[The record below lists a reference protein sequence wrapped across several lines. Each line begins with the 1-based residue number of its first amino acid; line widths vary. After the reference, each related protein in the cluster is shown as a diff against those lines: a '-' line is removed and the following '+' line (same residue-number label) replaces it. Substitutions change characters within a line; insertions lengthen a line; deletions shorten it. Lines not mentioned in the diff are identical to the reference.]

1 MYSPVPR
8 AREASATPSGSA
20 GPGPRRL
27 GWWARV
33 AGLGLVVAVLAVGGG
48 RAAPATNPATQPPL
62 VEADRLVAYDGDNR
76 EHFGFAVAVDGNT
89 LAVGSSHATVGS
101 ERDQGAVY
109 VYVRSGGEW
118 TLQAKLTAGD
128 GAADD
133 RFGYAVALRGD
144 LLVAGAPYSD
154 RDHGAVYA
162 FRRTGSNW
170 TQDPRITGR
179 NSDNG
184 DRFGWALDLSGA
196 TLAVSSPYEDLQNDT
211 DAGVV
216 HLFTDTPDPGGG
228 PSSWTEAARLTPS
241 DPDSDDNFG
250 FSVALDGARL
260 LVGAPS
266 RDATAEDDG
275 AVYAFA
281 RSDAVWSERERLTAP
296 TPAAGEHFGAAVA
309 LDGDD
314 AVVGAPGR
322 DGDSRDQGA
331 AFAFAYA
338 AGGWTHAQTLTI
350 PAGEEHNDAEFGAAV
365 ALDAGTLA
373 VGAPR
378 NPSPEGN
385 QGLVYTFSGDD
396 GAWAPRQT
404 LIAHDASRG
413 ARVGAAVAV
422 SGTAV
427 VAGAPD
433 DDISTGA
440 RLTHPMQGSVTA
452 WDEFVAT
459 DDAYTTDQGVPL
471 NVPAPG
477 VLANDSNPSDG
488 TLSAQL
494 ASGPAHGTLALNV
507 DGSFTYVPAADF
519 SGADAFSYRAQL
531 GTTSSNL
538 ATVTIT
544 VRPRPT
550 AGPDSYS
557 TPQDTPLAVTAPTGV
572 LANDTSGSGGA
583 LTARLV
589 GSPTHGTVSL
599 NADGSFTYAPAAGYS
614 GPDAFTYTANDGGLD
629 SLPATVTLTVTPK
642 PPPPAANPD
651 AYSTGQDTPLTVTAP
666 TGVLAN
672 DAVGGGGAL
681 TAALV
686 GGPAHGTLT
695 LNPDGSFSYTPT
707 AGYNGLDAFT
717 YAATNSA
724 GSAQATVSLTVTAPP
739 PPPTATAD
747 DYTVDQDTVLVV
759 TAPEGVLANDT
770 SGSGGPLTAAPVSGP
785 THGTL
790 TLNANGSFTYTP
802 AAGYNGPDTFR
813 YRASDGAGS
822 AQADVAI
829 DVRPPQPVVIPPTA
843 NPDSYATGQGTP
855 LTVTAATGVLANDT
869 GSALTAAVVTTRR
882 TARSR

>member
-1 MYSPVPR
+1 M
-8 AREASATPSGSA
+8 
-20 GPGPRRL
+20 
-27 GWWARV
+27 
-33 AGLGLVVAVLAVGGG
+33 LAVGGG
-48 RAAPATNPATQPPL
+48 RAAPATNPATQSPL

-118 TLQAKLTAGD
+118 TLQSKLTAGD

-144 LLVAGAPYSD
+144 LLVASAPYHD
-154 RDHGAVYA
+154 REHGAVYA
-162 FRRTGSNW
+162 FRRTGSYW

-179 NSDNG
+179 KSDDG

-250 FSVALDGARL
+250 FSIALDGARL

-296 TPAAGEHFGAAVA
+296 TPAAGEQFGAAVA

-322 DGDSRDQGA
+322 DGAGRDEGA

-385 QGLVYTFSGDD
+385 QGLVYAFSGDD
-396 GAWAPRQT
+396 GAWAPPQT
-404 LIAHDASRG
+404 LIADDASRG

-422 SGTAV
+422 SGATI

-452 WDEFVAT
+452 WDEFVAA
-459 DDAYTTDQGVPL
+459 DDAYTTGQGVPL

-477 VLANDSNPSDG
+477 VLANDANPSG
-488 TLSAQL
+488 GRLTAAL
-494 ASGPAHGTLALNV
+494 ASGPAHGTLELNV
-507 DGSFTYVPAADF
+507 DGSFSYVPAV
-519 SGADAFSYRAQL
+519 GR
-531 GTTSSNL
+531 GR
-538 ATVTIT
+538 TVIVT
-544 VRPRPT
+544 V
-550 AGPDSYS
+550 
-557 TPQDTPLAVTAPTGV
+557 
-572 LANDTSGSGGA
+572 
-583 LTARLV
+583 AR
-589 GSPTHGTVSL
+589 
-599 NADGSFTYAPAAGYS
+599 F
-614 GPDAFTYTANDGGLD
+614 
-629 SLPATVTLTVTPK
+629 
-642 PPPPAANPD
+642 
-651 AYSTGQDTPLTVTAP
+651 
-666 TGVLAN
+666 
-672 DAVGGGGAL
+672 
-681 TAALV
+681 
-686 GGPAHGTLT
+686 
-695 LNPDGSFSYTPT
+695 
-707 AGYNGLDAFT
+707 
-717 YAATNSA
+717 
-724 GSAQATVSLTVTAPP
+724 
-739 PPPTATAD
+739 D
-747 DYTVDQDTVLVV
+747 DVV
-759 TAPEGVLANDT
+759 P
-770 SGSGGPLTAAPVSGP
+770 SC
-785 THGTL
+785 
-790 TLNANGSFTYTP
+790 
-802 AAGYNGPDTFR
+802 
-813 YRASDGAGS
+813 
-822 AQADVAI
+822 
-829 DVRPPQPVVIPPTA
+829 
-843 NPDSYATGQGTP
+843 
-855 LTVTAATGVLANDT
+855 
-869 GSALTAAVVTTRR
+869 
-882 TARSR
+882 AR

>member
-1 MYSPVPR
+1 MNGPFTREGLKRRPRPGGAFAVHGAALRDGDRHAKVVSRARSWETARVYSPVPR

-118 TLQAKLTAGD
+118 TLQAKLTAAD

-133 RFGYAVALRGD
+133 QLRIRGRPARRPARRGRP
-144 LLVAGAPYSD
+144 VHD

-162 FRRTGSNW
+162 FRRTGTNW

-179 NSDNG
+179 RATTATG
-184 DRFGWALDLSGA
+184 SGGRSTCPA
-196 TLAVSSPYEDLQNDT
+196 RRWPSAPLRGSAERHRRRRGAP
-211 DAGVV
+211 V
-216 HLFTDTPDPGGG
+216 HRHADPGGG
-228 PSSWTEAARLTPS
+228 PSSWTEAARLTAS
-241 DPDSDDNFG
+241 DADSDDNFG

-296 TPAAGEHFGAAVA
+296 TPAAGEHFGTAVA

-322 DGDSRDQGA
+322 DGDGRDQGA

-396 GAWAPRQT
+396 GAWAPPQT

-422 SGTAV
+422 SGTRSSPARPTTTSRRRAAADQSR
-427 VAGAPD
+427 AGVGHRVGRVRRRRRRVHHRPGRAADRARPRRARQRRQPERRSAYRGARVRTRARHARRSTSTARSRTSRRRLQWRRRVQLPGAARRGIIEPRDRHDHRPPAPD
-433 DDISTGA
+433 RRPGQLQHPAGHAAGRDRADRRAGQRHQWQRRPADRPPGRPARRTAPHPQRGRLVHLHPGRRLQRPRLVHLHAPTTALDARRPPSTLDRHRRSTDAAGREPR
-440 RLTHPMQGSVTA
+440 RLQHR
-452 WDEFVAT
+452 
-459 DDAYTTDQGVPL
+459 
-471 NVPAPG
+471 PG
-477 VLANDSNPSDG
+477 
-488 TLSAQL
+488 
-494 ASGPAHGTLALNV
+494 H
-507 DGSFTYVPAADF
+507 AADRH
-519 SGADAFSYRAQL
+519 AAA
-531 GTTSSNL
+531 
-538 ATVTIT
+538 
-544 VRPRPT
+544 
-550 AGPDSYS
+550 
-557 TPQDTPLAVTAPTGV
+557 GV
-572 LANDTSGSGGA
+572 LANDT
-583 LTARLV
+583 
-589 GSPTHGTVSL
+589 
-599 NADGSFTYAPAAGYS
+599 DAA
-614 GPDAFTYTANDGGLD
+614 A
-629 SLPATVTLTVTPK
+629 
-642 PPPPAANPD
+642 
-651 AYSTGQDTPLTVTAP
+651 
-666 TGVLAN
+666 
-672 DAVGGGGAL
+672 
-681 TAALV
+681 
-686 GGPAHGTLT
+686 
-695 LNPDGSFSYTPT
+695 
-707 AGYNGLDAFT
+707 
-717 YAATNSA
+717 
-724 GSAQATVSLTVTAPP
+724 APP
-739 PPPTATAD
+739 
-747 DYTVDQDTVLVV
+747 
-759 TAPEGVLANDT
+759 
-770 SGSGGPLTAAPVSGP
+770 
-785 THGTL
+785 
-790 TLNANGSFTYTP
+790 
-802 AAGYNGPDTFR
+802 
-813 YRASDGAGS
+813 
-822 AQADVAI
+822 
-829 DVRPPQPVVIPPTA
+829 
-843 NPDSYATGQGTP
+843 
-855 LTVTAATGVLANDT
+855 
-869 GSALTAAVVTTRR
+869 
-882 TARSR
+882 